1 MSVAANRYA
10 KALIDALPSDQ
21 AEAGYDQLLRFT
33 AILREHSDARR
44 LFENPTVPA
53 DRRKA
58 FLQQIAGTLG
68 FTKEIR
74 NFIEILIER
83 NRLDILDEII
93 AAYQKFLDAKL
104 GIVRAKVT
112 AAQPLDDTQRTELS
126 KKLETVTGKRVRMDV
141 SVDPNLLG
149 GVVARVG
156 TTIYDGSLRQQ
167 LQTFRA
173 RLAQS

>member
-21 AEAGYDQLLRFT
+21 AESGYDQLLRLS
-33 AILREHSDARR
+33 AMLREQSDARR

-53 DRRKA
+53 ERRKA
-58 FLQQIAGTLG
+58 FLQQIAGALG
-68 FTKEIR
+68 FTRQIR
-74 NFIEILIER
+74 NFVEILIER
-83 NRLDILDEII
+83 NRLNILDEIT
-93 AAYQKFLDAKL
+93 AAYQKFLDEKL
-104 GIVRAKVT
+104 GIIRAKVT
-112 AAQPLDDTQRTELS
+112 AAQPLDDAQRSELS

-167 LQTFRA
+167 LQTFKA